1 MHDDEEGNETTN
13 EDDDIDYLLD
23 EEVEEDDEEE
33 ETEDDESIEEE
44 DEEEDEDVVVSLEEH
59 ETEEESEEEDEEE
72 EEEEEEDG
80 NIHLATPLGQR
91 QIVETVSE
99 VEGPDDTGDGRLLT
113 KESLSVKYRRGL
125 ANRIEARN
133 TTTARGFRQKKREQ
147 ARRKK
152 ERAKE
157 TLVTDVEEVTPH
169 PAENEG
175 ATTEQ
180 HESMTNE
187 SVILNTITD
196 EERFEMMNEQGSPP
210 VLTGGWTRHM
220 GKAVQFLVPEGRDTH
235 AEGFGIHENISQIT
249 HILMAQMTAKKG
261 IAEFGDRAIEAI
273 IKEYDQL
280 DKKKA
285 FLPRSYES
293 LKPQERHD
301 ALRSITLV
309 SEKRS
314 GKIKGRTVADGRPQR

>member
-1 MHDDEEGNETTN
+1 MRKKKQRKRTMA
-13 EDDDIDYLLD
+13 
-23 EEVEEDDEEE
+23 
-33 ETEDDESIEEE
+33 ESIEEE
-44 DEEEDEDVVVSLEEH
+44 QEEQENEDVVVLLDELLDEH
-59 ETEEESEEEDEEE
+59 ESEEESEEED

-91 QIVETVSE
+91 QIIETVSE
-99 VEGPDDTGDGRLLT
+99 VEEPDDAGDGRRLT
-113 KESLSVKYRRGL
+113 KESLSSKYRRGL

-133 TTTARGFRQKKREQ
+133 TYTARGLRQKKREQ

-157 TLVTDVEEVTPH
+157 TLVTDIEEVTPH
-169 PAENEG
+169 PDKNEG
-175 ATTEQ
+175 ATDVQ

-187 SVILNTITD
+187 SVMLTTVTD
-196 EERFEMMNEQGSPP
+196 EERFEKMNEQGSPP

-261 IAEFGDRAIEAI
+261 IAEF
-273 IKEYDQL
+273 
-280 DKKKA
+280 
-285 FLPRSYES
+285 
-293 LKPQERHD
+293 
-301 ALRSITLV
+301 
-309 SEKRS
+309 
-314 GKIKGRTVADGRPQR
+314 